1 MYKKG
6 KLLIPSFSVGRT
18 QEIVYVLNELYNDG
32 RLERVPVYVDS
43 PLSANATQIF
53 RRYADTLNEQVRDT
67 MRYDDDPF
75 GFNSLRYIT
84 DLNESKALN
93 RSQEPCIVI
102 SSSGMLE
109 AGRIK
114 HHVSNHIDDPN
125 TTILIVG
132 YCTPTSLGARI
143 QNPNLRFVSIFGYDH
158 RIRAQV
164 TKIEGFSGHGDYR
177 EMIDYFTSCQDIRQI
192 RKTFIVHG
200 ESSAQQEYK
209 DHLYEA
215 GFRGIEVP
223 QKGDSIEL

>member
-1 MYKKG
+1 M
-6 KLLIPSFSVGRT
+6 
-18 QEIVYVLNELYNDG
+18 
-32 RLERVPVYVDS
+32 
-43 PLSANATQIF
+43 
-53 RRYADTLNEQVRDT
+53 
-67 MRYDDDPF
+67 
-75 GFNSLRYIT
+75 
-84 DLNESKALN
+84 
-93 RSQEPCIVI
+93 
-102 SSSGMLE
+102 
-109 AGRIK
+109 
-114 HHVSNHIDDPN
+114 
-125 TTILIVG
+125 G

-200 ESSAQQEYK
+200 ESSAQQDYK